1 MFHHARYRRNAR
13 RCGPWLV
20 AAAFAIACAATAAAQ
35 DGPIRVADQP
45 LRPIEQGVEDIDSLG
60 TSLRLIEAGLSVPTG
75 FSHVYEVPGH
85 PGWLMRVDNGLFAVF
100 RRSIYFD
107 DMPTVPPDTVFH
119 IGWPVIRPD
128 TPALPERA
136 QPIGPSDMVADRLD
150 AMVQP
155 QRADQPDAPLEPR
168 FGTEITQ
175 VRQPHIASSA
185 AYRAARLRELMR
197 EAAQGEVAPSE
208 VEVEE
213 KDERVEAGDGSGSR
227 DDAGGS

>member
-1 MFHHARYRRNAR
+1 
-13 RCGPWLV
+13 V
-20 AAAFAIACAATAAAQ
+20 IASAAAAQ
-35 DGPIRVADQP
+35 DGPVRVADQP

-107 DMPTVPPDTVFH
+107 DMPTVPADTVFH

-136 QPIGPSDMVADRLD
+136 QPIGPSEMVADRLD

-155 QRADQPDAPLEPR
+155 QRAGQPDAPLEPR

-197 EAAQGEVAPSE
+197 EAAQGEDGPPAGDMDE
-208 VEVEE
+208 DE
-213 KDERVEAGDGSGSR
+213 DERVETGDASR
-227 DDAGGS
+227 GDDDAGGV